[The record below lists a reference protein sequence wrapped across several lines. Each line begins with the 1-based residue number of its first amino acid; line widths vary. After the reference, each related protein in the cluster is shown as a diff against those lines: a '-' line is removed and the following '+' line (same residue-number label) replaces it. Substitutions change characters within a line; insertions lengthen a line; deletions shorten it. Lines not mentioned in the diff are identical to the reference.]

1 MLGTG
6 LSFLWGMVPKVQQG
20 GTEFEPQELGSPPP
34 PPEILSRGLCP
45 HYMAWRGCWLWLS

>member
-34 PPEILSRGLCP
+34 PRKSSAEAFVLTTWHGGV
-45 HYMAWRGCWLWLS
+45 AGCG

>member
-20 GTEFEPQELGSPPP
+20 GEFEPQELGSPPP